1 MTSLSPVL
9 SHSPAQS
16 ARASPLGSNTK
27 IISTTAQSQV
37 LGQNQS
43 WLAQASERIEK
54 TIELINIKKIKEALQ
69 ILLEI
74 NQVFESSGICVSS
87 STNGIDSTKSTS
99 PIPGKTP
106 GDVSGRRNKTSMQ
119 LAIITKYN
127 LACCF

>member
-1 MTSLSPVL
+1 MPSLSPVL

-16 ARASPLGSNTK
+16 ARASPQGSGTK

-54 TIELINIKKIKEALQ
+54 TIELINIKKIKEALH

-74 NQVFESSGICVSS
+74 N
-87 STNGIDSTKSTS
+87 
-99 PIPGKTP
+99 
-106 GDVSGRRNKTSMQ
+106 
-119 LAIITKYN
+119 
-127 LACCF
+127 